1 MLLGEQLTGIET
13 PITGVEEDMDN
24 LTKTS
29 SWGNIWEDD
38 EEEEQ

>member
-29 SWGNIWEDD
+29 SWGNIWDD